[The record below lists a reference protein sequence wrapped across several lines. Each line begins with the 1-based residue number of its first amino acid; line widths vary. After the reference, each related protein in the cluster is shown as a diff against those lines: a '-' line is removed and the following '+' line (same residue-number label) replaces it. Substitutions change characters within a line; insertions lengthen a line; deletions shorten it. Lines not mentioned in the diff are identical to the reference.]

1 MCKVHQYSCVL
12 SCSRWSLLFKNHSC
26 WKHRRVQVMNGIV
39 SQTLYIFY
47 SCQLGCDSVRHIT
60 DNAQRHSLSADANA
74 HHMKCIS
81 PAPLPKKYRMAVIPL
96 ACWMLAEAH
105 LFLLCF
111 SLSLLASMFACANC
125 WLFHPSPQHNGKFC
139 QGPGRLHQLCNTK
152 PCQPN
157 GVDFRAQQCAEYN
170 SKPFRGWYYKWKPY
184 TKVEGMGDIWALM
197 HSLLTKANVSL
208 TVGREHSK
216 PLLWVQNPH
225 ASSFTGRARLTLCF
239 CFF

>member
-1 MCKVHQYSCVL
+1 MHL
-12 SCSRWSLLFKNHSC
+12 
-26 WKHRRVQVMNGIV
+26 
-39 SQTLYIFY
+39 T
-47 SCQLGCDSVRHIT
+47 
-60 DNAQRHSLSADANA
+60 
-74 HHMKCIS
+74 S
-81 PAPLPKKYRMAVIPL
+81 PSSKKYRMAVIPL

-105 LFLLCF
+105 LFLLFF

-197 HSLLTKANVSL
+197 HSLRTKANVSL

-216 PLLWVQNPH
+216 PLLWVQNLH
-225 ASSFTGRARLTLCF
+225 ASSFTGRARHT
-239 CFF
+239 FFFYDFFEKKFLKKVSFAFI

>member
-1 MCKVHQYSCVL
+1 
-12 SCSRWSLLFKNHSC
+12 
-26 WKHRRVQVMNGIV
+26 
-39 SQTLYIFY
+39 
-47 SCQLGCDSVRHIT
+47 
-60 DNAQRHSLSADANA
+60 
-74 HHMKCIS
+74 
-81 PAPLPKKYRMAVIPL
+81 
-96 ACWMLAEAH
+96 
-105 LFLLCF
+105 
-111 SLSLLASMFACANC
+111 MFACANC

-197 HSLLTKANVSL
+197 HSLRTKANVSL

-216 PLLWVQNPH
+216 PLLWVQNFH
-225 ASSFTGRARLTLCF
+225 ASSFTGRARHTFFFFFKIFLKKSFWKKSLSHLFKQKYSKTVILLNITFKIAAITPVLSVTWFFRNNSNMLIWWSRNISYYHPCWKQLRCFIFLWKRWHMFVHDSFMNWTAFIWNTLTV
-239 CFF
+239 